1 MSKLIAPTEALATFV
16 GETMVRT
23 TPLQQR
29 IIAETAELPEG
40 GMLSTA
46 DTSALL
52 ALLARLIGA
61 RRVLEIGTFV
71 GYTALTVA
79 QSLPA
84 DGEVIV
90 CEVSEQWA
98 EVARRNWQQG
108 EFAARIELQSGP
120 AAETLAHLLADGQA
134 GTFDMAYIDAD
145 KDGYASYYELCVQL
159 LRSGGVVALDN
170 MLWSGQAAE
179 EHPDDATGVALR
191 ALNLRI
197 RDDERV
203 DPLLLTVGDGVL
215 VARKR

>member
-23 TPLQQR
+23 TPLQRR

-52 ALLARLIGA
+52 ALLAKLIGA

-71 GYTALTVA
+71 GYTALTITQA
-79 QSLPA
+79 LPA

-98 EVARRNWQQG
+98 DVARRNWQRG
-108 EFAARIELQSGP
+108 EFAARIELQPGP
-120 AAETLAHLLADGQA
+120 AAETLARLLADGQA
-134 GTFDMAYIDAD
+134 GTFDLAYIDAD

-159 LRSGGVVALDN
+159 LRPGGVVALDN
-170 MLWSGQAAE
+170 MLWSGQTAE
-179 EHPDDATGVALR
+179 QHPNDATGVALR
-191 ALNLRI
+191 ALNLHI